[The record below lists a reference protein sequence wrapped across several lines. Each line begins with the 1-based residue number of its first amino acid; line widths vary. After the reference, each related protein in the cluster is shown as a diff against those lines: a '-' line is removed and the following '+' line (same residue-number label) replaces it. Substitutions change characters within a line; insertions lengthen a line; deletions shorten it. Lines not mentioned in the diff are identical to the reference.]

1 VSEDLA
7 LALTCVEDPPRLE
20 TPIRNAGAYIG
31 FSVEPTSWSEGLFE
45 PALKVMDGEV
55 PIPDG
60 PGWGGTISKDWLEH
74 AERQISERI

>member
-1 VSEDLA
+1 MSEDLA

-31 FSVEPTSWSEGLFE
+31 FSVEPTSWTEGLFE
-45 PALKVMDGEV
+45 QVLKVTDGEV

-60 PGWGGTISKDWLEH
+60 PGGGGTISRVWLER
-74 AERQISERI
+74 AERQISEGT